1 MKLATPDAEDF
12 GTALGVLVDLVFGD
26 PAQQALLRMRL
37 DAFLDQL
44 GPLGLTDAQQRI
56 ASAVN
61 TLVEALVAHSFRGL
75 GRWQTMLRSV
85 ANQLEDLERRA
96 KGGRTS
102 EEEGLSID
110 ELVARHL
117 GLDDEEDTTDERGND

>member
-61 TLVEALVAHSFRGL
+61 TRVEALVAHSFRGL

>member
-61 TLVEALVAHSFRGL
+61 TRVEALVAHSFRGL
-75 GRWQTMLRSV
+75 GWWQTMLRSV